1 MDDDFC
7 RGCHEEEV
15 SFWRDSILL
24 CLEDVV
30 VDAKDVLSKGL
41 IAVRLQA

>member
-1 MDDDFC
+1 MS
-7 RGCHEEEV
+7 RGGRFLLEE
-15 SFWRDSILL
+15 SILL

-30 VDAKDVLSKGL
+30 DDANDALSKGL